1 MITESKIR
9 FYTNKCQK
17 HVACSYGYNIV
28 CADDK
33 FSKPFKSFLGNS
45 VYNFTNSMIKEN
57 KYCPDIMQKSF

>member
-1 MITESKIR
+1 MLHAVMA
-9 FYTNKCQK
+9 F
-17 HVACSYGYNIV
+17 NIV

-33 FSKPFKSFLGNS
+33 FSKPFKPFLGNS